1 MEIKETDNEWKNNFP
16 FDTREFWKQQAEIE
30 KKLAD
35 RWESLA
41 KGWEKKAKGLYSV
54 IAEPKKE
61 CLNYA
66 RIIELNHDEVTDEE
80 LANLPF

>member
-1 MEIKETDNEWKNNFP
+1 MEIKET
-16 FDTREFWKQQAEIE
+16 
-30 KKLAD
+30 
-35 RWESLA
+35 
-41 KGWEKKAKGLYSV
+41 KGWEKEAKGLYSV
-54 IAEPKKE
+54 IAEPKEE